1 MSEIIVLRPP
11 YGENI
16 KETRLD
22 AALDRALE
30 GSPHRVIETLEDFQ
44 EEFASKRRDY
54 VNEGGGTR
62 PLRRVLFAV
71 HLGASGINLELFRW
85 LKEMRMNPNLLTNCV
100 GGVIVDGDGDLY
112 TKSMGRQLVLAA
124 NACGCAF
131 PGRPYVEGTGSLT
144 NFNIQ
149 ARNRNTDVLTAYYE
163 ETRDMV
169 GRVLRFG
176 RGSEVGEGVDVG
188 VGSDVEICRKPK
200 LLMIHSS
207 RPKTSNT
214 YQLWSLAKK
223 EIEAAGVEVTEVS
236 LRNGEVQDCRGCP
249 YKACFHFGE
258 RGSCFYGGPIVEEV
272 YPALRSCDG
281 LLLLCPNYNDALDA
295 NLTAMINRMTALYRQ
310 VPFYDK
316 KVFAMIVSGYSG
328 SDIIGGQILGA
339 LNMNKAF
346 QLPSKFAA
354 MATANDPGSAM
365 KIPNIEV
372 KMAAYGRH
380 VASVLK
386 GEKI

>member
-1 MSEIIVLRPP
+1 MKEIIVLRPS
-11 YGENI
+11 YGENVR
-16 KETRLD
+16 ESRLS

-30 GSPHRVIETLEDFQ
+30 GREHRVITNLEDFQ

-54 VNEGGGTR
+54 VNEGGTKR
-62 PLRRVLFAV
+62 PLRRILFAV

-85 LKEMRMNPNLLTNCV
+85 LKEMRMNPNLLSNCV
-100 GGVIVDGDGDLY
+100 GGVIVDGEGDLY
-112 TKSMGRQLVLAA
+112 TKNIGRQLVLAA

-131 PGRPYVEGTGSLT
+131 PGRPYVEGTGSLS

-149 ARNRNTDVLTAYYE
+149 AKNRNTDVLTAYYE

-169 GRVLRFG
+169 GRVLAHG
-176 RGSEVGEGVDVG
+176 IDVVD
-188 VGSDVEICRKPK
+188 DVDNCRKPK
-200 LLMIHSS
+200 LLMVHSS

-249 YKACFHFGE
+249 YKACMHFGE
-258 RGSCFYGGPIVEEV
+258 KGSCFYGGPIVEEV

-316 KVFAMIVSGYSG
+316 KIFAMIVSGYSG

-365 KIPNIEV
+365 KLPNIEA
-372 KMAAYGRH
+372 KMAVYGRH
-380 VASVLK
+380 VAAVLK
-386 GEKI
+386 GEEL

>member
-1 MSEIIVLRPP
+1 MKEIIVLRPS
-11 YGENI
+11 YGENVR
-16 KETRLD
+16 EPRLS

-30 GSPHRVIETLEDFQ
+30 GREYRMITNLEDFQ

-54 VNEGGGTR
+54 INEGGTKR
-62 PLRRVLFAV
+62 PLRRILFAV

-85 LKEMRMNPNLLTNCV
+85 LKEMRMNPNLLSNCV
-100 GGVIVDGDGDLY
+100 GGVIIDGEGDLY
-112 TKSMGRQLVLAA
+112 TKNIGRQLVLAA

-131 PGRPYVEGTGSLT
+131 PGRPYVEGTGSLS

-149 ARNRNTDVLTAYYE
+149 AKNRNTDVLTAYYE

-169 GRVLRFG
+169 GRVLAYG
-176 RGSEVGEGVDVG
+176 DGTTDGVCAVD
-188 VGSDVEICRKPK
+188 DVENCRKPK
-200 LLMIHSS
+200 LLMVHSS

-249 YKACFHFGE
+249 YKACMHFGE
-258 RGSCFYGGPIVEEV
+258 KGSCFYGGPIVEEV

-316 KVFAMIVSGYSG
+316 KIFAMIVSGYSG

-365 KIPNIEV
+365 KLPNIEA
-372 KMAAYGRH
+372 KMAVYGRH
-380 VASVLK
+380 VAAVLK
-386 GEKI
+386 GEEL

>member
-1 MSEIIVLRPP
+1 MKEIIVLRPS
-11 YGENI
+11 YGENVR
-16 KETRLD
+16 EPRLS

-30 GSPHRVIETLEDFQ
+30 GREHRVITNLEDFQ

-54 VNEGGGTR
+54 VNEGGTKR
-62 PLRRVLFAV
+62 PLRRILFAV

-85 LKEMRMNPNLLTNCV
+85 LKEMRMNPNLLSNCV
-100 GGVIVDGDGDLY
+100 GGVIVDGEGDLY
-112 TKSMGRQLVLAA
+112 TKNIGRQLVLSA

-131 PGRPYVEGTGSLT
+131 PGRPYVEGTGSLS

-149 ARNRNTDVLTAYYE
+149 AKNRNTDVLTAYYE

-169 GRVLRFG
+169 GRVLAYG
-176 RGSEVGEGVDVG
+176 DGVADG
-188 VGSDVEICRKPK
+188 VCAVDDVENCRKPK
-200 LLMIHSS
+200 LLMVHSS

-258 RGSCFYGGPIVEEV
+258 KGSCFYGGPIVEEV

-316 KVFAMIVSGYSG
+316 KIFAMIVSGYSG

-365 KIPNIEV
+365 KLPNIEV

-380 VASVLK
+380 VAAVLK
-386 GEKI
+386 GEEL

>member
-1 MSEIIVLRPP
+1 MNEIIVLRPS
-11 YGENI
+11 YGENV
-16 KETRLD
+16 KETRLEQ
-22 AALDRALE
+22 ALE
-30 GSPHRVIETLEDFQ
+30 YALKDKTYRVIGNLEDFQ

-54 VNEGGGTR
+54 VNEGGGSR

-100 GGVIVDGDGDLY
+100 GGVIVDGEGDLY

-163 ETRDMV
+163 ETKDMV
-169 GRVLRFG
+169 ERVMGFG
-176 RGSEVGEGVDVG
+176 RGSAVGVD
-188 VGSDVEICRKPK
+188 SAVEICRKPK
-200 LLMIHSS
+200 LLMVHSS
-207 RPKTSNT
+207 RPKMSNT

-258 RGSCFYGGPIVEEV
+258 KGSCFYGGPIVEEV

>member
-1 MSEIIVLRPP
+1 MNEIIVLRPS
-11 YGENI
+11 YGENV
-16 KETRLD
+16 KETRLEQ
-22 AALDRALE
+22 ALE
-30 GSPHRVIETLEDFQ
+30 YALKGKTYRVIENLEDFQ

-54 VNEGGGTR
+54 VNEGGGSR

-100 GGVIVDGDGDLY
+100 GGVIVDGEGDLY

-163 ETRDMV
+163 ETKDMV
-169 GRVLRFG
+169 ERVMGFG
-176 RGSEVGEGVDVG
+176 
-188 VGSDVEICRKPK
+188 VEICRKPK
-200 LLMIHSS
+200 LLMVHSS

-258 RGSCFYGGPIVEEV
+258 KGSCFYGGPIVEEV

>member
-1 MSEIIVLRPP
+1 MKEIIVLRPS
-11 YGENI
+11 YGENVR
-16 KETRLD
+16 ESRLS
-22 AALDRALE
+22 AALERALE
-30 GSPHRVIETLEDFQ
+30 GREHRVITNLEDFQ

-54 VNEGGGTR
+54 VNEGGMKR

-85 LKEMRMNPNLLTNCV
+85 LKEMRMNPNLLSNCV
-100 GGVIVDGDGDLY
+100 GGVIVDGEGDLY
-112 TKSMGRQLVLAA
+112 TKNIGRQLVLAA

-131 PGRPYVEGTGSLT
+131 PGRPYVEGTGSLS

-149 ARNRNTDVLTAYYE
+149 AKNRNTDVLTAYYE

-169 GRVLRFG
+169 GRVLAYG
-176 RGSEVGEGVDVG
+176 DGTTDGVCAVD
-188 VGSDVEICRKPK
+188 DVENCRKPK
-200 LLMIHSS
+200 LLMVHSS

-249 YKACFHFGE
+249 YKACMHFGE
-258 RGSCFYGGPIVEEV
+258 KGSCFYGGPIVEEV

-316 KVFAMIVSGYSG
+316 KIFAMIVSGYSG

-365 KIPNIEV
+365 KLPNIEA
-372 KMAAYGRH
+372 KMAVYGRH
-380 VASVLK
+380 VAAVLK
-386 GEKI
+386 GEEL

>member
-1 MSEIIVLRPP
+1 MKEIIVLRPS
-11 YGENI
+11 YGENVR
-16 KETRLD
+16 ELRLS

-30 GSPHRVIETLEDFQ
+30 GREYRMITNLEDFQ

-54 VNEGGGTR
+54 INEGGTKR
-62 PLRRVLFAV
+62 PLRRILFAV

-85 LKEMRMNPNLLTNCV
+85 LKEMRMNPNLLSNCV
-100 GGVIVDGDGDLY
+100 GGVIIDGEGDLY
-112 TKSMGRQLVLAA
+112 TKNIGRQLVLAA

-131 PGRPYVEGTGSLT
+131 PGRPYVEGTGSLS

-149 ARNRNTDVLTAYYE
+149 AKNRNTDVLTAYYE

-169 GRVLRFG
+169 GRVLAYG
-176 RGSEVGEGVDVG
+176 DGTTYGVCAVD
-188 VGSDVEICRKPK
+188 DVENCRKPK
-200 LLMIHSS
+200 LLMVHSS

-249 YKACFHFGE
+249 YKACMHFGE
-258 RGSCFYGGPIVEEV
+258 KGSCFYGGPIVEEV

-365 KIPNIEV
+365 KLPNIGA
-372 KMAAYGRH
+372 KMAIYGRH
-380 VASVLK
+380 VAAVLK
-386 GEKI
+386 GEEL

>member
-1 MSEIIVLRPP
+1 MKEIIVLRPS
-11 YGENI
+11 YGENVR
-16 KETRLD
+16 ESRLS
-22 AALDRALE
+22 AALERALE
-30 GSPHRVIETLEDFQ
+30 GREHRVITNLEDFQ

-54 VNEGGGTR
+54 VNEGGTKR

-85 LKEMRMNPNLLTNCV
+85 LKEMRMNPNLLSNCV
-100 GGVIVDGDGDLY
+100 GGVIVDGEGDLY
-112 TKSMGRQLVLAA
+112 TKNIGRQLVLAA

-131 PGRPYVEGTGSLT
+131 PGRPYVEGTGSLS

-149 ARNRNTDVLTAYYE
+149 AKNRNTDVLTAYYE

-169 GRVLRFG
+169 GRVLAYG
-176 RGSEVGEGVDVG
+176 DGVTDG
-188 VGSDVEICRKPK
+188 VCTVDDVENCRKPK
-200 LLMIHSS
+200 LLMVHSS

-223 EIEAAGVEVTEVS
+223 EIEAAGVDVTEVS

-249 YKACFHFGE
+249 YKACMHFGE
-258 RGSCFYGGPIVEEV
+258 KGSCFYGGPIVEEV

-316 KVFAMIVSGYSG
+316 KIFAMIVSGYSG

-365 KIPNIEV
+365 KLPNIEA

-380 VASVLK
+380 VAAVLK
-386 GEKI
+386 GEEL

>member
-1 MSEIIVLRPP
+1 MNEIIILHPS
-11 YGENI
+11 YGENVR
-16 KETRLD
+16 ETRLA
-22 AALDRALE
+22 AALEHALK
-30 GSPHRVIETLEDFQ
+30 GKDYRVIESLEDFQ
-44 EEFASKRRDY
+44 EEFASKRRDF
-54 VNEGGGTR
+54 VNEGGGNR

-85 LKEMRMNPNLLTNCV
+85 LKEMRMNPNLLSNCV
-100 GGVIVDGDGDLY
+100 GGVIVDGEGDLY

-149 ARNRNTDVLTAYYE
+149 AKNRNTDVLTAYYE
-163 ETRDMV
+163 ETKDMV
-169 GRVLRFG
+169 ERVLGFG
-176 RGSEVGEGVDVG
+176 VGSDNEK
-188 VGSDVEICRKPK
+188 GSDVEICRTPK
-200 LLMIHSS
+200 LLMVHSS

-258 RGSCFYGGPIVEEV
+258 KGSCFYGGPIVEEV

-316 KVFAMIVSGYSG
+316 KIFAMIVSGYSG

-365 KIPNIEV
+365 KIPNIEA
-372 KMAAYGRH
+372 KMATYGRH

-386 GEKI
+386 GEKL

>member
-1 MSEIIVLRPP
+1 MKEIIVLRPS
-11 YGENI
+11 YGENVR
-16 KETRLD
+16 EPRLS
-22 AALDRALE
+22 AALDWALE
-30 GSPHRVIETLEDFQ
+30 GREHRVVTSLEDFQ

-54 VNEGGGTR
+54 VNEGGTKR
-62 PLRRVLFAV
+62 PLRRILFAV

-85 LKEMRMNPNLLTNCV
+85 LKEMRMNPNLLSNCV
-100 GGVIVDGDGDLY
+100 GGVIVDGEGDLY
-112 TKSMGRQLVLAA
+112 TKNIGRQLVLTA

-131 PGRPYVEGTGSLT
+131 PGRPYVEGTGSLS

-149 ARNRNTDVLTAYYE
+149 AKNRNTDVLTAYYE

-169 GRVLRFG
+169 GRVLAYG
-176 RGSEVGEGVDVG
+176 DGVTDG
-188 VGSDVEICRKPK
+188 VCTVDDVENCRKPK
-200 LLMIHSS
+200 LLMVHSS

-249 YKACFHFGE
+249 YKACMHFGE
-258 RGSCFYGGPIVEEV
+258 KGSCFYGGPIVEEV

-316 KVFAMIVSGYSG
+316 KIFAMIVSGYSG

-365 KIPNIEV
+365 KLPNIEA

-386 GEKI
+386 GEEL

>member
-1 MSEIIVLRPP
+1 MKEIIVLRPS
-11 YGENI
+11 YGENVR
-16 KETRLD
+16 ESRLS
-22 AALDRALE
+22 AALERALE
-30 GSPHRVIETLEDFQ
+30 GREHRVITNLEDFQ

-54 VNEGGGTR
+54 VNEGGTKR

-85 LKEMRMNPNLLTNCV
+85 LKEMRMNPNLLSNCV
-100 GGVIVDGDGDLY
+100 GGVIVDGEGDLY
-112 TKSMGRQLVLAA
+112 TKNIGRQLVLAA

-131 PGRPYVEGTGSLT
+131 PGRPYVEGTGSLS

-149 ARNRNTDVLTAYYE
+149 AKNRNTDVLTAYYE

-169 GRVLRFG
+169 GRVLTHG
-176 RGSEVGEGVDVG
+176 IDVVD
-188 VGSDVEICRKPK
+188 DVENCRKPK
-200 LLMIHSS
+200 LLMVHSS

-249 YKACFHFGE
+249 YKACMHFGE
-258 RGSCFYGGPIVEEV
+258 KGSCFYGGPIVEEV

-316 KVFAMIVSGYSG
+316 KIFAMIVSGYSG

-365 KIPNIEV
+365 KLPNIEA

-380 VASVLK
+380 VAAVLK
-386 GEKI
+386 GEEL

>member
-1 MSEIIVLRPP
+1 MKEIIVLRPS
-11 YGENI
+11 YGENVR
-16 KETRLD
+16 ESRLS
-22 AALDRALE
+22 AALERALE
-30 GSPHRVIETLEDFQ
+30 GREHRVITNLEDFQ

-54 VNEGGGTR
+54 VNEGGTKR

-85 LKEMRMNPNLLTNCV
+85 LKEMRMNPNLLSNCV
-100 GGVIVDGDGDLY
+100 GGVIVDGEGDLY
-112 TKSMGRQLVLAA
+112 TKNIGRQLVLAA

-131 PGRPYVEGTGSLT
+131 PGRPYVEGTGSLS

-149 ARNRNTDVLTAYYE
+149 AKNRNTDVLTAYYE

-169 GRVLRFG
+169 GRVLAY
-176 RGSEVGEGVDVG
+176 GVCAVD
-188 VGSDVEICRKPK
+188 DVENCRKPK
-200 LLMIHSS
+200 LLMVHSS

-249 YKACFHFGE
+249 YKACMHFGE
-258 RGSCFYGGPIVEEV
+258 KGSCFYGGPIVEEV

-316 KVFAMIVSGYSG
+316 KIFAMIVSGYSG

-365 KIPNIEV
+365 KLPNIEA
-372 KMAAYGRH
+372 KMAVYGRH
-380 VASVLK
+380 VAAVLK
-386 GEKI
+386 GEEL

>member
-1 MSEIIVLRPP
+1 MNEIIVLRPS
-11 YGENI
+11 YGENV
-16 KETRLD
+16 KETRLEQ
-22 AALDRALE
+22 ALE
-30 GSPHRVIETLEDFQ
+30 YALKDKAYRVIGNLEDFQ

-54 VNEGGGTR
+54 VNEGGGSR

-100 GGVIVDGDGDLY
+100 GGVIVDGEGDLY

-163 ETRDMV
+163 ETKDMV
-169 GRVLRFG
+169 ERVMGFG
-176 RGSEVGEGVDVG
+176 RGSAVGE
-188 VGSDVEICRKPK
+188 SSAIEICRKPK
-200 LLMIHSS
+200 LLMVHSS

-258 RGSCFYGGPIVEEV
+258 KGSCFYGGPIVEEV

>member
-1 MSEIIVLRPP
+1 MNEIIVLRPS
-11 YGENI
+11 YGENV
-16 KETRLD
+16 KETRLEQ
-22 AALDRALE
+22 ALE
-30 GSPHRVIETLEDFQ
+30 YALKDKTYRVIGNLEDFQ

-54 VNEGGGTR
+54 VNEGGGKR

-100 GGVIVDGDGDLY
+100 GGVIVDGEGDLY

-163 ETRDMV
+163 ETKEMV
-169 GRVLRFG
+169 ERVMGFG
-176 RGSEVGEGVDVG
+176 LGSAVGE
-188 VGSDVEICRKPK
+188 SSAVETCRKPK
-200 LLMIHSS
+200 LLMVHSS

-258 RGSCFYGGPIVEEV
+258 KGSCFYGGPIVEEV

>member
-1 MSEIIVLRPP
+1 MKEIIVLRPS
-11 YGENI
+11 YGENVR
-16 KETRLD
+16 ESRLS
-22 AALDRALE
+22 AALERALE
-30 GSPHRVIETLEDFQ
+30 GREHRVITNLEDFQ

-54 VNEGGGTR
+54 VNEGGMKR

-85 LKEMRMNPNLLTNCV
+85 LKEMRMNPNLLSNCV
-100 GGVIVDGDGDLY
+100 GGVIVDGEGDLY
-112 TKSMGRQLVLAA
+112 TKNIGRQLVLAA

-131 PGRPYVEGTGSLT
+131 PGRPYVEGTGSLS

-149 ARNRNTDVLTAYYE
+149 AKNRNTDVLTAYYE

-169 GRVLRFG
+169 GRVLAYG
-176 RGSEVGEGVDVG
+176 DGTTDGVCAVD
-188 VGSDVEICRKPK
+188 DVENCRKPK
-200 LLMIHSS
+200 LLMVHSS

-236 LRNGEVQDCRGCP
+236 LRNGEVQDCRGCT
-249 YKACFHFGE
+249 YKACMHFGE
-258 RGSCFYGGPIVEEV
+258 KGSCFYGGPIVEEV

-316 KVFAMIVSGYSG
+316 KIFAMIVSGYSG

-365 KIPNIEV
+365 KLPNIEA

-386 GEKI
+386 GEEL

>member
-1 MSEIIVLRPP
+1 MEELIVLRPS
-11 YGENI
+11 YGENVR
-16 KETRLD
+16 EPRLS
-22 AALDRALE
+22 AALNRALE
-30 GSPHRVIETLEDFQ
+30 GRQYREITNLEDFQ

-54 VNEGGGTR
+54 KNEGGSGR
-62 PLRRVLFAV
+62 PLRRILFAV
-71 HLGASGINLELFRW
+71 HLGKSGINLELFRW
-85 LKEMRMNPNLLTNCV
+85 LKEMRMNPHLLTNCV

-112 TKSMGRQLVLAA
+112 TKSLSRQLVMAA

-131 PGRPYVEGTGSLT
+131 PGRPYVEGTGTLT

-169 GRVLRFG
+169 GRILSFG
-176 RGSEVGEGVDVG
+176 TTAMEAGTENEEAHRT
-188 VGSDVEICRKPK
+188 PK

-214 YQLWSLAKK
+214 YQLWSLAKV
-223 EIEAAGVEVTEVS
+223 EIEEAGVEVKEIS

-249 YKACFHFGE
+249 YKACMHFGE
-258 RGSCFYGGPIVEEV
+258 KGSCFYGGPIVEEV

-328 SDIIGGQILGA
+328 SDIIGGQIVGA

-346 QLPSKFAA
+346 QLPSKFAS
-354 MATANDPGSAM
+354 MSTANDPGSAM
-365 KIPNIEV
+365 KLPNIEA

-380 VASVLK
+380 VAAVLK
-386 GEKI
+386 GEEL

>member
-1 MSEIIVLRPP
+1 MKEIIVLRPS
-11 YGENI
+11 YGENVR
-16 KETRLD
+16 EPRLS

-30 GSPHRVIETLEDFQ
+30 GREHRVVTSLEDFQ

-54 VNEGGGTR
+54 INEGGTKR
-62 PLRRVLFAV
+62 PLRRILFAV
-71 HLGASGINLELFRW
+71 HLGSSGINLELFRW
-85 LKEMRMNPNLLTNCV
+85 LKEMRMNPNLLSNCV
-100 GGVIVDGDGDLY
+100 GGVIVDGEGDLY
-112 TKSMGRQLVLAA
+112 TKNIGRQLVLTA

-131 PGRPYVEGTGSLT
+131 PGRPYVEGTGSLS

-149 ARNRNTDVLTAYYE
+149 AKNRNTDVLTAYYE

-169 GRVLRFG
+169 GRVLAYG
-176 RGSEVGEGVDVG
+176 DGVTDG
-188 VGSDVEICRKPK
+188 VCAVDDVENCRKPK
-200 LLMIHSS
+200 LLMVHSS

-249 YKACFHFGE
+249 YKACMHFGE
-258 RGSCFYGGPIVEEV
+258 KGSCFYGGPIVEEV

-354 MATANDPGSAM
+354 MATANDPGTAM
-365 KIPNIEV
+365 KLPNIEA

-386 GEKI
+386 GEEL

>member
-1 MSEIIVLRPP
+1 MKEIIVLRPS
-11 YGENI
+11 YGENVR
-16 KETRLD
+16 ESRLS

-30 GSPHRVIETLEDFQ
+30 GREYRMITNLEDFQ

-54 VNEGGGTR
+54 INEGGTKR
-62 PLRRVLFAV
+62 PLRRILFAV

-85 LKEMRMNPNLLTNCV
+85 LKEMRMNPNLLSNCV
-100 GGVIVDGDGDLY
+100 GGVIVDGEGDLY
-112 TKSMGRQLVLAA
+112 TKNIGRQLVLAA

-131 PGRPYVEGTGSLT
+131 PGRPYVEGTGSLS

-149 ARNRNTDVLTAYYE
+149 AKNRNTDVLTAYYE
-163 ETRDMV
+163 EARDMV
-169 GRVLRFG
+169 GRVLAY
-176 RGSEVGEGVDVG
+176 GVCAVD
-188 VGSDVEICRKPK
+188 DVENCRKPK
-200 LLMIHSS
+200 LLMVHSS

-249 YKACFHFGE
+249 YKACMHFGE
-258 RGSCFYGGPIVEEV
+258 KGSCFYGGPIVEEV

-365 KIPNIEV
+365 KLPNIEA
-372 KMAAYGRH
+372 KMAIYGRH
-380 VASVLK
+380 VAAVLK
-386 GEKI
+386 GEEL

>member
-1 MSEIIVLRPP
+1 MKEIIVLRPS
-11 YGENI
+11 YGENVR
-16 KETRLD
+16 ESRLS
-22 AALDRALE
+22 AALERALE
-30 GSPHRVIETLEDFQ
+30 GREHRVITNLEDFQ

-54 VNEGGGTR
+54 VNEGGTKR

-85 LKEMRMNPNLLTNCV
+85 LKEMRMNPNLLSNCV
-100 GGVIVDGDGDLY
+100 GGVIVDGEGDLY
-112 TKSMGRQLVLAA
+112 TKNIGRQLVLAA

-131 PGRPYVEGTGSLT
+131 PGRPYVEGTGSLS

-149 ARNRNTDVLTAYYE
+149 AKNRNTDVLTAYYE

-169 GRVLRFG
+169 GRVLAHG
-176 RGSEVGEGVDVG
+176 IDVVD
-188 VGSDVEICRKPK
+188 DVENCRKPK
-200 LLMIHSS
+200 LLMVHSS

-223 EIEAAGVEVTEVS
+223 EIEAAGVDVTEVS

-249 YKACFHFGE
+249 YKACMHFGE
-258 RGSCFYGGPIVEEV
+258 KGSCFYGGPIVEEV

-316 KVFAMIVSGYSG
+316 KIFAMIVSGYSG

-365 KIPNIEV
+365 KLPNIEA

-380 VASVLK
+380 VAAVLK
-386 GEKI
+386 GEEL